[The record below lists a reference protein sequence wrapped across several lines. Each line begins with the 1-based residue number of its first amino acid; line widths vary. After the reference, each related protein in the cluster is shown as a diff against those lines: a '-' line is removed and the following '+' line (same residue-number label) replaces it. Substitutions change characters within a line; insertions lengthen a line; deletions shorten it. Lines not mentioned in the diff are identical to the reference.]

1 MALDGSARTV
11 TVENVGELYLSTSIY
26 HYYVGGESAV
36 NTGGELNRIG
46 IYYLHTRG

>member
-11 TVENVGELYLSTSIY
+11 TVENVGELYLSISIY
-26 HYYVGGESAV
+26 HYYVGGESAE